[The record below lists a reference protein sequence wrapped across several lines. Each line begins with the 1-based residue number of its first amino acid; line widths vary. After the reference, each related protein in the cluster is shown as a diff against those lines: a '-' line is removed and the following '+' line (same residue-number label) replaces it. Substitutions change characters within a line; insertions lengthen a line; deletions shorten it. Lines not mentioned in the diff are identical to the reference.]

1 MVFLNKP
8 SFQVEADDSDE
19 GLNSMVS
26 YSIVSGNVQNAF
38 TIDENTGEIKVDRDL
53 DRENIHQFVLG
64 VQARDGE
71 KLIFDKLNRIEAN

>member
-1 MVFLNKP
+1 MLFLNKP

-19 GLNSMVS
+19 GLNSAVS
-26 YSIVSGNVQNAF
+26 YSIVSGNLQNAF
-38 TIDENTGEIKVDRDL
+38 TIDEKKGEIKVDRDL

-71 KLIFDKLNRIEAN
+71 KFSYLMKNGA

>member
-26 YSIVSGNVQNAF
+26 YSIASGNVQNAF

-71 KLIFDKLNRIEAN
+71 KFCYSIN